1 MSLVPTEPDR
11 PTERTKML
19 NDKQAQELCKE
30 VLDKNK
36 EVMKDILAL
45 ARQGLDAER
54 FSFFR
59 KEVFNKFGVSGLET
73 SVKVA
78 VDKYTDKR

>member
-1 MSLVPTEPDR
+1 
-11 PTERTKML
+11 ML
-19 NDKQAQELCKE
+19 NEQQAQELSKE
-30 VLDKNK
+30 ILDRNK

-54 FSFFR
+54 FNFFR

-73 SVKVA
+73 VVKTA

>member
-1 MSLVPTEPDR
+1 
-11 PTERTKML
+11 ML
-19 NDKQAQELCKE
+19 NSEQSQELSKE
-30 VLDKNK
+30 ILDHNK

-54 FSFFR
+54 FNFFR

-73 SVKVA
+73 VVKTA
-78 VDKYTDKR
+78 IDKYTDKR

>member
-1 MSLVPTEPDR
+1 
-11 PTERTKML
+11 ML
-19 NDKQAQELCKE
+19 NAQQSQELSKE
-30 VLDKNK
+30 ILDRNK

-54 FSFFR
+54 FNFFR

-73 SVKVA
+73 VVKTA

>member
-1 MSLVPTEPDR
+1 
-11 PTERTKML
+11 ML
-19 NDKQAQELCKE
+19 NDQQSQELCKE
-30 VLDKNK
+30 ILDNNK

-54 FSFFR
+54 FNFFR

-73 SVKVA
+73 SVKTA
-78 VDKYTDKR
+78 VEKYTDKR

>member
-1 MSLVPTEPDR
+1 
-11 PTERTKML
+11 ML
-19 NDKQAQELCKE
+19 NEQQSQELSKE
-30 VLDKNK
+30 ILDRNK

-54 FSFFR
+54 FNFFR

-73 SVKVA
+73 VVKTA